1 MVPILLCALLML
13 GSAQAAP
20 DPPSTPSSPPQSAQ
34 AASTQDS
41 SGLRDGTSY
50 TVLSSQSRRDQAA
63 RCGFDA
69 HGAAIDGVYLVE
81 LRHYEAW
88 RNGVFVRT
96 WEETAKTFQ
105 QCYAGP

>member
-1 MVPILLCALLML
+1 MAPILLSALLML

-20 DPPSTPSSPPQSAQ
+20 DPPAAPSSPPPPAP
-34 AASTQDS
+34 AASTQDAN
-41 SGLRDGTSY
+41 GLKDGTSY

-63 RCGFDA
+63 RCGLDA

-105 QCYAGP
+105 QCAGH

>member
-1 MVPILLCALLML
+1 MAPILPIALLML

-20 DPPSTPSSPPQSAQ
+20 DPPSAPSAQQSAP
-34 AASTQDS
+34 AASTQDAND
-41 SGLRDGTSY
+41 LKDGTSY
-50 TVLSSQSRRDQAA
+50 TVLSSQNRRDQAA
-63 RCGFDA
+63 RCGLDA

-81 LRHYEAW
+81 LRHYETW

-105 QCYAGP
+105 ACHAGH

>member
-1 MVPILLCALLML
+1 MTPILLYALLML
-13 GSAQAAP
+13 GSAQTTP
-20 DPPSTPSSPPQSAQ
+20 DPPSAPPSPPQPAQ

-41 SGLRDGTSY
+41 NGLRDGTSY
-50 TVLSSQSRRDQAA
+50 TVLSSQTQRDQAA
-63 RCGFDA
+63 RCGMDV

-105 QCYAGP
+105 QCYAGH